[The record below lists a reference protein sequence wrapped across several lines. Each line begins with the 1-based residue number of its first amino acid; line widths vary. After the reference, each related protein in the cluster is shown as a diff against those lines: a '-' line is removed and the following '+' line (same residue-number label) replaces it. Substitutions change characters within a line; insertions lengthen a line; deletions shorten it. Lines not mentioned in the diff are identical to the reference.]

1 MQQTQRIVELKEADL
16 KAKQDAIE
24 SLQENVR
31 ALKAE
36 IANREKDIEGL
47 K

>member
-1 MQQTQRIVELKEADL
+1 VVELKEADL

-24 SLQENVR
+24 SLHKNIR

-47 K
+47 R